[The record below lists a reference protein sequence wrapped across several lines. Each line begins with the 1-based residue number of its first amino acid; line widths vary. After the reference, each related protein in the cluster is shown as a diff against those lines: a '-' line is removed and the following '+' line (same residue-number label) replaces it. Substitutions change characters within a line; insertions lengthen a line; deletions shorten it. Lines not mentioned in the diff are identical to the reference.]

1 MLCNIHGSSD
11 VFHEMHL
18 ASASI
23 ISVHNAVMIFQIF
36 FEPKVKIFYIVST
49 TLQPVQIDYLL

>member
-23 ISVHNAVMIFQIF
+23 IYVHNDVIINVVIQ
-36 FEPKVKIFYIVST
+36 
-49 TLQPVQIDYLL
+49 LLYL